1 MPPTTYTRCPHSLPK
16 WTKSHERRLD
26 VSELESNSNQ
36 NQPNK
41 KSPGKNRYISD
52 LENAAKAHKV
62 KANSSFPLPVFGA
75 ALAFLILVA
84 LVVNQTIS
92 VAETQLTILLIA
104 SVIGGYMA
112 LNIGANDVANNMGP
126 AVGGGVLSIGGALT
140 IAVVCESAGALLAG
154 GDVVKTVAKGI
165 ISPDESL
172 SVESFR
178 TLMVCALLAAA
189 LWINLA
195 TALNA
200 PVSTTHSIVGGV
212 LGGGMAAAG
221 MAVVNWP
228 TIGKIAA
235 SWIISPVIGGLIAAS
250 LLFLIKNRILYR
262 YNRIERAKTW
272 VPILIG
278 LMMGALAA
286 YMATKGLKK
295 IWKADGNT
303 IILVACIAAVVSW
316 VASRP
321 YIAIKAVG
329 LSN

>member
-1 MPPTTYTRCPHSLPK
+1 M
-16 WTKSHERRLD
+16 
-26 VSELESNSNQ
+26 SELESNSNQ

-84 LVVNQTIS
+84 IVVNQTIS

-104 SVIGGYMA
+104 SVVGGYMA

-126 AVGGGVLSIGGALT
+126 AVGGGVLSIGAALT

-178 TLMVCALLAAA
+178 LLMVCALLAAA

-212 LGGGMAAAG
+212 MGGGARGHARGPPPLPHAG
-221 MAVVNWP
+221 AEDDRLSRGSSRGSPQPHEAWIDAGSGSSTGSHSPLRFSP
-228 TIGKIAA
+228 TPG
-235 SWIISPVIGGLIAAS
+235 SP
-250 LLFLIKNRILYR
+250 
-262 YNRIERAKTW
+262 RAGEVLRLEDIT
-272 VPILIG
+272 VL
-278 LMMGALAA
+278 
-286 YMATKGLKK
+286 
-295 IWKADGNT
+295 
-303 IILVACIAAVVSW
+303 
-316 VASRP
+316 RRR
-321 YIAIKAVG
+321 
-329 LSN
+329 

>member
-1 MPPTTYTRCPHSLPK
+1 MPPVDP
-16 WTKSHERRLD
+16 
-26 VSELESNSNQ
+26 SNENQ
-36 NQPNK
+36 
-41 KSPGKNRYISD
+41 SSSGGNRYIND
-52 LENAAKAHKV
+52 LKQAQKASV
-62 KANSSFPLPVFGA
+62 NQSSSGFPMYTFGL
-75 ALAFLILVA
+75 ALAFLLLVA
-84 LVVNQTIS
+84 FVISQTVS
-92 VAETQLTILLIA
+92 APEGQLSLLIIA
-104 SVIGGYMA
+104 AVIGGYMA

-126 AVGGGVLSIGGALT
+126 AVGGGVISVGTAIL

-262 YNRIERAKTW
+262 YNRIESAKT
-272 VPILIG
+272 
-278 LMMGALAA
+278 
-286 YMATKGLKK
+286 
-295 IWKADGNT
+295 
-303 IILVACIAAVVSW
+303 
-316 VASRP
+316 
-321 YIAIKAVG
+321 
-329 LSN
+329 